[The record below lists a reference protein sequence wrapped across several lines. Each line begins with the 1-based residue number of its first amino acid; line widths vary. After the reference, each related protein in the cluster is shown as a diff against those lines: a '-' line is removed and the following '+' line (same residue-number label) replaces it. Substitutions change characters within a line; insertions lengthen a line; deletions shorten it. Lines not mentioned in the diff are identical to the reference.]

1 MAHIAPKKATHF
13 ISEDFLSI
21 EEVGPLE
28 LVQQLLDG
36 DAVAIKLQQCFHQA
50 VIAVHA
56 QKLMLVPAAEAVQ
69 RLVSARMTAIAHRTE
84 LKIFACTEARRAVAV
99 SDDSDLRDHKHL
111 SGLTSWGSGQV
122 YCGGLNAAIERALLY
137 APHADVICF
146 KSAMPDTAE
155 ALRFAVAVRALFPEK
170 QLAFGYS
177 PRTDTRMWSELDHAA
192 FEAELQT
199 LGYSHYFFTQFEVTM
214 FPHPPSEPA
223 WAIFDDTCRSAP
235 LDIES
240 PLRWPAALESREESC
255 HGRPESYFTK

>member
-1 MAHIAPKKATHF
+1 MAHIASKEATHF
-13 ISEDFLSI
+13 LNEACLDI
-21 EEVGPLE
+21 EGVRSLE

-50 VIAVHA
+50 VIAGRGHN
-56 QKLMLVPAAEAVQ
+56 LMLVPAAEAVQ
-69 RLVSARMTAIAHRTE
+69 RLVSARMTAIAHRSE

-99 SDDSDLRDHKHL
+99 TDDSDLRDHKHL
-111 SGLTSWGSGQV
+111 SGLTSWGNGQV

-146 KSAMPDTAE
+146 KSAMPDITE
-155 ALRFAVAVRALFPEK
+155 ALRFAVAVRALFPQK

-177 PRTDTRMWSELDHAA
+177 PKADARMWNELDHAA

-199 LGYSHYFFTQFEVTM
+199 MGYSHYFFTQFGVTT

-223 WAIFDDTCRSAP
+223 WAIFDDTCRSAA
-235 LDIES
+235 LDAES
-240 PLRWPAALESREESC
+240 ALRWGAALNSREESC
-255 HGRPESYFTK
+255 HGRPELYFTK